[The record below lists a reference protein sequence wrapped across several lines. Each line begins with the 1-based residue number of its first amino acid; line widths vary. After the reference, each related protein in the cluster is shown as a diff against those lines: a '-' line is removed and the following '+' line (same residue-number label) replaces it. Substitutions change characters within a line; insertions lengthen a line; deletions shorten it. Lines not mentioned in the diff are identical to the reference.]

1 MKHKLNYFVKLC
13 IILIVLVFFGCE
25 VQEEVVVNSDI
36 PKDFKVKNISIEKLN
51 ENLNRTRNKSDLSRF
66 MVSSKNNLQQS
77 KITSESGIVIETD
90 NIKEITQGDYKS
102 YTMLMKIPN
111 TNSETFYNITIEVKN
126 NTATFFI
133 TGYLP
138 TENWKENTNQKY
150 EGQIATYRIPG
161 SGGSGSS
168 SNILEE
174 YVEDIIQDSDL
185 LSGQYGFG
193 NTAGGGGPS
202 SSYPWDCDG
211 QVVTTYVIQPVMCSE
226 NIHWPWSIET
236 CNASVKA
243 YYDSVTTYECVPS
256 PFNNDPIV
264 GSPGDGNNTG
274 GGGTSSGN
282 ENNAPAS
289 LTTIISPNLCLPPL
303 TGDLDGNCLID
314 QDEANFI
321 DFSSTLT
328 TPQKHVLDA
337 VQFESFYYLV
347 DNYWNDES
355 QEFVKDCIDQMIL
368 NPELH
373 IDINASSKSPM
384 NIDTSAIDI
393 STPEGQKF
401 DCIYKKLMQSPSF
414 KNLFSDIFGQNN
426 RVNVKFGI
434 KDSSE
439 LLDNN
444 GNPVL
449 GQTSVDVI
457 NDNLILNININ
468 KDLVLNQIP
477 FNYGS
482 NVFIA
487 KVIAHECLH
496 AFLKYLKFS
505 QGETIANINNQ
516 SIAQLITTYVNQA
529 GITEHDF
536 MANELVPHLVNVLNE
551 IKSLLVPQSEL
562 DFYPTLTVTNSSIGL
577 DEPWTWNNAMKYI
590 ALQGLNET
598 SYFTQN
604 ICTYGQNDIVI
615 AIANPIEKDRYE
627 QYVADIKA
635 MSKNCN

>member
-243 YYDSVTTYECVPS
+243 YYDFVTTYECVPS

-347 DNYWNDES
+347 DNYWSDES
-355 QEFVKDCIDQMIL
+355 QEFVIDCIDRMIL

-384 NIDTSAIDI
+384 NIDRTAIDTN
-393 STPEGQKF
+393 TPEGSKF
-401 DCIYKKLMQSPSF
+401 NTIYESLLTSPQF
-414 KNLFSDIFGQNN
+414 KELFVDLFDNNN
-426 RVNVKFGI
+426 RFNVKFQIATIVSGV
-434 KDSSE
+434 
-439 LLDNN
+439 N
-444 GNPVL
+444 GNTDTDMNNPTL
-449 GQTSVDVI
+449 NTITI
-457 NDNLILNININ
+457 NPAFLNSSN
-468 KDLVLNQIP
+468 KME
-477 FNYGS
+477 
-482 NVFIA
+482 IA
-487 KVIAHECLH
+487 KTIIHECIH
-496 AFLKYLKFS
+496 AYLNVKLCDAG
-505 QGETIANINNQ
+505 QGLSIPSLNN
-516 SIAQLITTYVNQA
+516 
-529 GITEHDF
+529 
-536 MANELVPHLVNVLNE
+536 
-551 IKSLLVPQSEL
+551 L
-562 DFYPTLTVTNSSIGL
+562 DFYNVVN
-577 DEPWTWNNAMKYI
+577 
-590 ALQGLNET
+590 
-598 SYFTQN
+598 TQFN
-604 ICTYGQNDIVI
+604 GFSPGQNQHNFIYNYMIPTMVTILSQVKDSLVTPTNNLEMLGLTMHIPAGTIGSPFVWADFYHNLSLSGLQSCSFFQNEIGTFNPTIVI
-615 AIANPIEKDRYE
+615 NQALMDAYN
-627 QYVADIKA
+627 QY
-635 MSKNCN
+635 NYYGNLYLQP